1 MIKKYATIAK
11 IALAAALLIAVV
23 ALSIALSKMKKEK
36 DRLALNLEVEMTDSH
51 DTQQTI
57 TYAEFKEYFAKEVKD
72 LKEHGIKTKNVENI
86 INVQY
91 RLIDTLLYRDT
102 LIYVYDTVK
111 SVIKADFS
119 VKTQCWQVSGYVDS
133 ADIYIGSFD
142 LTDSITIALYREKR
156 KCLFE
161 KQKVKAIAISQC
173 KGDTLKVY
181 RNLKIQ
187 RR

>member
-1 MIKKYATIAK
+1 MIKKYATVIK

-23 ALSIALSKMKKEK
+23 ALAITVSSLKKEK
-36 DRLALNLEVEMTDSH
+36 DRLAYNLEVEMSNSH

-57 TYAEFKEYFAKEVKD
+57 TYAELKEYFSKEIQT
-72 LKEHGIKTKNVENI
+72 LKEHGVRPKNVENI

-111 SVIKADFS
+111 SLRKANFDIRS
-119 VKTQCWQVSGYVDS
+119 QCWSVSGYVDS
-133 ADIYIGSFD
+133 SDIYIDNFD
-142 LTDSITIALYREKR
+142 FNDSITVALYKERR

-161 KQKVKAIAISQC
+161 KRKVKAIAISQC
-173 KGDTLKVY
+173 KGDTLHVY
-181 RNLKIQ
+181 RNLKINK
-187 RR
+187 